1 MVTSVSCSMSPQAR
15 GSAGGRRRHDAA
27 SQEDHDKPYV
37 CDSEYLSCCV
47 SQSSYAALAALG
59 CPRLFCFQ
67 LCVATFPPVAT
78 AVAGLWAPWT
88 VWQGTPPSR
97 AALQDARSPFWLSA
111 YVLPRSLSLS
121 RFILHILLQF
131 RITNKGV
138 TRNSPTKVTGFCHS
152 PFLSL

>member
-1 MVTSVSCSMSPQAR
+1 MVTSVSCSMSPQTR

-37 CDSEYLSCCV
+37 CDSEYLACCV

-59 CPRLFCFQ
+59 RTRLFCFQ
-67 LCVATFPPVAT
+67 LWVATFPPVVT
-78 AVAGLWAPWT
+78 AVAGLWALWT
-88 VWQGTPPSR
+88 VWQGTPPSL
-97 AALQDARSPFWLSA
+97 AVLQDARSSFWLSA

-121 RFILHILLQF
+121 RFILHIFLQF
-131 RITNKGV
+131 RITNKSV
-138 TRNSPTKVTGFCHS
+138 TLNFPTKVTGSCHF